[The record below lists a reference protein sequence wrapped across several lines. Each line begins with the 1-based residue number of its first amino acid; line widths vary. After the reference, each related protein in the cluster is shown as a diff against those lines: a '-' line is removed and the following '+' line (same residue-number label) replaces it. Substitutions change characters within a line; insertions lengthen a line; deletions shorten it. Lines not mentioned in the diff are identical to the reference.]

1 MKTLKIFFDGSSHG
15 NPGPSGIGIIVFD
28 ESGRVLD
35 KLSKFIGF
43 GTNNEAEYRA
53 LIEALRKAI
62 QLGAEKV
69 ELYSDSELVVNQ
81 IRGVYSVK
89 DEKLKRLHLKCV
101 ELLKNFKEYEISY
114 VPRELNAEADRLAN
128 EAITKHLEDMGR

>member
-1 MKTLKIFFDGSSHG
+1 LKTLKIFFDGSSHG

-35 KLSKFIGF
+35 KFSRFIGF

-53 LIEALRKAI
+53 LIEALRKAM

-128 EAITKHLEDMGR
+128 DAIMKHLEDMGR

>member
-28 ESGRVLD
+28 ESGRILD
-35 KLSKFIGF
+35 RFSRFIGF

-53 LIEALRKAI
+53 LIEALRKAM

-81 IRGVYSVK
+81 IKGVYSVK

-114 VPRELNAEADRLAN
+114 VPREFNAEADRLAN
-128 EAITKHLEDMGR
+128 EAIMKHLEDMGR

>member
-35 KLSKFIGF
+35 KFSRFIGF

-53 LIEALRKAI
+53 LIEALRKAM

-128 EAITKHLEDMGR
+128 EAIMMHLEDMGR

>member
-35 KLSKFIGF
+35 KFSRFIGF

-53 LIEALRKAI
+53 LIEALRKAM

-81 IRGVYSVK
+81 IKGVYSVK

-128 EAITKHLEDMGR
+128 EAIMKHLEDMGR

>member
-15 NPGPSGIGIIVFD
+15 NPGPSGIGIIVLDKF
-28 ESGRVLD
+28 GRVLD

-53 LIEALRKAI
+53 LIEALRRAI
-62 QLGAEKV
+62 QLDAEKV
-69 ELYSDSELVVNQ
+69 ELYSDSELVVKQ
-81 IRGVYSVK
+81 VKGIYSVR

-101 ELLKNFKEYEISY
+101 ELLKNFKESEIKY
-114 VPRELNAEADRLAN
+114 VPRELNAEADELAN
-128 EAITKHLEDMGR
+128 EAIVKHLKEMEK

>member
-28 ESGRVLD
+28 ESGRILD
-35 KLSKFIGF
+35 KFSRFIGF

-53 LIEALRKAI
+53 LIEALRKAM

-128 EAITKHLEDMGR
+128 EAIMKHLEDMRR